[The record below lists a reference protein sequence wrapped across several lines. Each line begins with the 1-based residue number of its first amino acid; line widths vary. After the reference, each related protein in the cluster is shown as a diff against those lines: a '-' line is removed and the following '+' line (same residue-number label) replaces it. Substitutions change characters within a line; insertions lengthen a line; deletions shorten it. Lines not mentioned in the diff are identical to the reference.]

1 MHEKMQLIL
10 TTSFTPNFKAVW
22 QHKAAIDFEHKT
34 TV

>member
-10 TTSFTPNFKAVW
+10 TPNFKAVW
-22 QHKAAIDFEHKT
+22 QHKAAIDFVHKT